1 MVHRGARIPLWWTQL
16 ALCAHRPAGEPLW
29 VSLTAVITGV
39 IEARMDV
46 IAPQLHL
53 KAASPVLAAILHK
66 ANEQILGQLADW
78 ARSRVTSAE
87 QGQAML
93 QLNVATAATNTAF
106 DAWQPQDGVD
116 ALLAAIR
123 RNLDTLG
130 AAFA

>member
-1 MVHRGARIPLWWTQL
+1 
-16 ALCAHRPAGEPLW
+16 
-29 VSLTAVITGV
+29 
-39 IEARMDV
+39 
-46 IAPQLHL
+46 
-53 KAASPVLAAILHK
+53 
-66 ANEQILGQLADW
+66 
-78 ARSRVTSAE
+78 
-87 QGQAML
+87 ML